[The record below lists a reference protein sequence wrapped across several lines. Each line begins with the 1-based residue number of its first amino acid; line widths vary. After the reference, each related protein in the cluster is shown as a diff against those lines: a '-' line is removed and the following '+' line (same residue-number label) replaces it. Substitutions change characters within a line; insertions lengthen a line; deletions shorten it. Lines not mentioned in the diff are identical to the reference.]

1 MSPYLWI
8 IIGTIAGPLLLSF
21 DKKVHFYTNW
31 KALFPALLVVGTA
44 FLIWDNYFTHQS
56 IWGFTPE
63 YLCGIYIDQLPL
75 EECLFFLVVPYA
87 CVFIYEVLKAY
98 FPKRKTAILGRL
110 VAFTLVFSGL
120 LIGSMNLENWYTASA
135 CSGAAI
141 LIIGIYFVGK
151 APWFGDFSLA
161 FLVALIPF
169 LIVNGILTGSFT
181 EQPVVWYNE
190 EHIIGFRIATI
201 PLEDIYYNLCLLL
214 PVVAIYEWL
223 KKRLTRA

>member
-1 MSPYLWI
+1 MSLYLWI
-8 IIGTIAGPLLLSF
+8 IIGTITGPFFLSF
-21 DKKVHFYTNW
+21 DKKVHFYTYW
-31 KALFPALLVVGTA
+31 KALSPALLVVGIA
-44 FLIWDNYFTHQS
+44 FLIWDNYFTHQG
-56 IWGFTPE
+56 IWGFNPG
-63 YLCGIYIDQLPL
+63 YLSGIYIDKLPL

-98 FPKRKTAILGRL
+98 FPKRKTALLSRL
-110 VAFTLVFSGL
+110 VGFTLVFSGFL
-120 LIGSMNLENWYTASA
+120 LGLMNMDNWYTASA
-135 CSGAAI
+135 CLGAAI

-151 APWFGDFSLA
+151 APWFGDFSLT

-169 LIVNGILTGSFT
+169 LIVNGILTGSIT

-201 PLEDIYYNLCLLL
+201 PLEDLYYNLCLLL

-223 KKRLTRA
+223 KKRINKA